1 MAVFRLAP
9 EESPDPTQQHPPP
22 QQQLQAGREV
32 ASDDERSVA
41 ADSWSIKSDYGS
53 TLDDEQ
59 RHADAAEALSSAANF
74 RAALNYSSDK
84 DEADADAMTTVLG
97 LQNYRNGAYADEL
110 TSFRDHSHA
119 GEIWIGAEIMDTVT
133 SWTKNLCIDIS
144 QGHMPNHV
152 DEAKLES
159 VAQDEKYL
167 SCWSVLDIGTGNGL
181 LLQELAKQGFTDL
194 TGIDYSEVAI
204 DFARSHADRDGFS
217 SIKFLVDDILETKLE
232 RQFQLVMDKGTID
245 AIGLHPD
252 GPIKRMMYW
261 DSVSKLVAPGGV
273 LVITS
278 CNHTKDELVQEVE
291 NFNHRNA
298 GMLRQ
303 DPNTIKDRET
313 HRDCPP
319 YQYLNHVQTYPTFM
333 FGGSLGAHVATV
345 AFVRN

>member
-9 EESPDPTQQHPPP
+9 EESSPDPTQQHPPP
-22 QQQLQAGREV
+22 QQQLQTDRDV

-59 RHADAAEALSSAANF
+59 RHVDAAEALSSAANS
-74 RAALNYSSDK
+74 RASPYYSSDK
-84 DEADADAMTTVLG
+84 DEPDADAMTTVLS
-97 LQNYRNGAYADEL
+97 LQSYRNGANSDEL
-110 TSFRDHSHA
+110 ANSHEHGHA
-119 GEIWIGAEIMDTVT
+119 AEIWIGADIIDTFT
-133 SWTKNLCIDIS
+133 SWTKSLCIDIS

-152 DEAKLES
+152 DEAKCEPVS
-159 VAQDEKYL
+159 QDEKYL

-194 TGIDYSEVAI
+194 TGIDYSEGTI
-204 DFARSHADRDGFS
+204 DVARSHADRDGFS
-217 SIKFLVDDILETKLE
+217 SIKFLVDDIIETKLE
-232 RQFQLVMDKGTID
+232 KQFQLVMDKGTLD

-278 CNHTKDELVQEVE
+278 CNHTKDELVHEVE
-291 NFNHRNA
+291 SFNQRNT
-298 GMLRQ
+298 GMPQ
-303 DPNTIKDRET
+303 ET
-313 HRDCPP
+313 HTDRPRFR
-319 YQYLNHVQTYPTFM
+319 YLNHVRTYPTFM
-333 FGGSLGAHVATV
+333 FGGSLGTHVATV
-345 AFVRN
+345 AFQRN